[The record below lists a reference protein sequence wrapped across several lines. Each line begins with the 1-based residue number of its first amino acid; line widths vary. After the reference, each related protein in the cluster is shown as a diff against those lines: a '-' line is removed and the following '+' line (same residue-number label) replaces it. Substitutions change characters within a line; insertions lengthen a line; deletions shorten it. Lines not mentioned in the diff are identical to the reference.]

1 MNRDKIDQAKADALR
16 FLARVD
22 ELERCAGWHR
32 YTATGN
38 EATSTPHPDDSFN
51 YGQYTAAVKRVSM
64 DLTRSLAQVR
74 KS

>member
-22 ELERCAGWHR
+22 ELERCAGWSR

-38 EATSTPHPDDSFN
+38 EATSTPHPDDWFKW
-51 YGQYTAAVKRVSM
+51 GQYTAAVKRASM
-64 DLTRSLAQVR
+64 DLTRSLANVR
-74 KS
+74 K